1 MGYRGL
7 NPKKS
12 PALNYLCYASL
23 EDRNMSRKEV
33 RKEQIDKLEREIA
46 GVDELFHEDIDRFKN
61 RYGLSHRTVKSIVFK
76 SGKYNQ
82 EVTIKAPDV
91 DALQSTDSEIQ
102 DYLIDS
108 FEPETQYGLLQPAP
122 NSRVG
127 CFLPLIFAAVILFFI
142 ASGVSLLR

>member
-12 PALNYLCYASL
+12 PAWNYLGCASL
-23 EDRNMSRKEV
+23 KERNMPRKEV

-46 GVDELFHEDIDRFKN
+46 GVDEIFHEDIDRFKN
-61 RYGLSHRTVKSIVFK
+61 KYGLSLRTVKSIVVK
-76 SGKYNQ
+76 SGKYDQ
-82 EVTIKAPDV
+82 EVIIKAPDV

-108 FEPETQYGLLQPAP
+108 YEPETQ
-122 NSRVG
+122 
-127 CFLPLIFAAVILFFI
+127 
-142 ASGVSLLR
+142 